1 MSVTG
6 GNQNGISNLVLI
18 SKMSGKMRKGNLFN
32 GDSYMAI
39 FARAIYKR
47 LISREWVTYAD
58 IMGDY
63 LGRKCD
69 NPSKEDHYRE
79 LVKASDE
86 IKKLVTKTVG
96 EGSIEIE
103 GNNRNRRFRYN
114 GIIDDPLSDL
124 YNYGRVIRDLHTYWQ
139 FCQDS
144 AGFFPASWLEHFFKE
159 CKDLLEIKKKKENG
173 EQVLSTSLDRKLT
186 NIELLPFLYET
197 ILQKKVL
204 QIGYKP
210 YDKESQILTIH
221 PHFLKEFNGRWYLFG
236 YEEGC
241 VSIFVRK
248 IALDRISVKPK
259 TCDGVIYQS
268 APKGFYDEY
277 FKNLVGVTHDKE
289 ATAYSIRVRAHNNHM
304 FKLTE
309 TKPIHQSQQT
319 TIPFGKYE
327 DGEYGEFTLCVELN
341 NEFVGRILQMWAGL
355 EIVGP
360 DSARREFKKR
370 VVQLAQIYGLHISE
384 DTHFASEG

>member
-124 YNYGRVIRDLHTYWQ
+124 YNYGRVIRDCIRIGNSVKTQQGSFLHHGW
-139 FCQDS
+139 
-144 AGFFPASWLEHFFKE
+144 
-159 CKDLLEIKKKKENG
+159 
-173 EQVLSTSLDRKLT
+173 STSSRSVRTFLRLKRK
-186 NIELLPFLYET
+186 
-197 ILQKKVL
+197 
-204 QIGYKP
+204 
-210 YDKESQILTIH
+210 
-221 PHFLKEFNGRWYLFG
+221 
-236 YEEGC
+236 
-241 VSIFVRK
+241 RK
-248 IALDRISVKPK
+248 MVNR
-259 TCDGVIYQS
+259 C
-268 APKGFYDEY
+268 
-277 FKNLVGVTHDKE
+277 
-289 ATAYSIRVRAHNNHM
+289 
-304 FKLTE
+304 
-309 TKPIHQSQQT
+309 
-319 TIPFGKYE
+319 
-327 DGEYGEFTLCVELN
+327 
-341 NEFVGRILQMWAGL
+341 
-355 EIVGP
+355 
-360 DSARREFKKR
+360 
-370 VVQLAQIYGLHISE
+370 
-384 DTHFASEG
+384 